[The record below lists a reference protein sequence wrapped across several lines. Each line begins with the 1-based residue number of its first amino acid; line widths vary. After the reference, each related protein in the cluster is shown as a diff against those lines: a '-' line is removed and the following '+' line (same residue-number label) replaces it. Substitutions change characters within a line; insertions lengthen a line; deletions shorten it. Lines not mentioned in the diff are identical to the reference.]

1 MKIKRLRKNALYMFA
16 YGCSKGKFK
25 KVVRASPDNSVK
37 RIPARQLAKLIKDAM
52 HMLHNPLHVDSR
64 GRRYYIN

>member
-1 MKIKRLRKNALYMFA
+1 MFA

-25 KVVRASPDNSVK
+25 KVVRTSPYGNVK

-52 HMLHNPLHVDSR
+52 HMLHYPIHVDSR
-64 GRRYYIN
+64 GRRYYIK